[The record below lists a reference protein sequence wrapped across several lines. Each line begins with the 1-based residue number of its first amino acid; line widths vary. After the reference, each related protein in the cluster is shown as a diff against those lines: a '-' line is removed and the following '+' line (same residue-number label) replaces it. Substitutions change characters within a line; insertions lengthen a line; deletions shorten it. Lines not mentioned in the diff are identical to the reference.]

1 MDPTEKE
8 LSKLDSMAETLQAI
22 RSEYDNPIQFITSMR
37 RIFDM
42 DGEHIDPNYTQ
53 LDRIM
58 RMIALQDGADAWQ
71 TYQDMMHG
79 ACVAFELLMHT
90 AKKGEDIRAKV
101 YSGLGSLESLAL
113 NQADRYALNRPIA
126 IGESLLTIYDND
138 LIFKS
143 TIATDEQEFIF
154 GIITDLKKDLAS
166 QYDALRGYTLVRLI
180 IPWAENH
187 RAYVSNTDRGQL
199 LEIADST
206 GPSRPESTP
215 DSDFEKE
222 KAESDFFDIV
232 GGLEYDMDTLEGLED
247 CTEDVTLLVASHLAN
262 VAYMAQGEMR
272 DPNVAE
278 SVASALQEAYF
289 TEFMSLKN
297 LKLRDQVTIVGNTVL
312 TLTNKEG
319 EVVDIK
325 VASDQ
330 STIRGTIAEPTILTV
345 FTQTFVD
352 AAISGDEELKRVAEA
367 EEINSFGATLLID
380 NFTSTSQNGTT
391 IHFEEEYSV
400 HVSIEHHGVKVYRDP
415 YAYLD

>member
-1 MDPTEKE
+1 M
-8 LSKLDSMAETLQAI
+8 
-22 RSEYDNPIQFITSMR
+22 
-37 RIFDM
+37 
-42 DGEHIDPNYTQ
+42 
-53 LDRIM
+53 
-58 RMIALQDGADAWQ
+58 
-71 TYQDMMHG
+71 
-79 ACVAFELLMHT
+79 
-90 AKKGEDIRAKV
+90 
-101 YSGLGSLESLAL
+101 
-113 NQADRYALNRPIA
+113 
-126 IGESLLTIYDND
+126 
-138 LIFKS
+138 
-143 TIATDEQEFIF
+143 
-154 GIITDLKKDLAS
+154 
-166 QYDALRGYTLVRLI
+166 I

-187 RAYVSNTDRGQL
+187 RAYVSNTERGQL
-199 LEIADST
+199 LGIADST
-206 GPSRPESTP
+206 GPSRRESTP